1 MNNLLRLE
9 DLVNNPTAR
18 VPVCLCLDTSGS
30 MGRVVGGDVQQT
42 GQQVFKD
49 GQMWNVVTGGIS
61 AIDELTE
68 GVKAFY
74 EELSNDE
81 VAQYSAEV
89 CIVTFGGTAP
99 RLIVDFANIDRQP
112 DLPRLVADGDTPMGE
127 AVNLALDCLEERKR
141 EYQDKGVDYF
151 QPWLV
156 LMTDGAP
163 EGSNPI
169 ELERA
174 IQRAS
179 DMAKAKKLSIFPI
192 GIGDEADMGTLARF
206 SPLRTPLRLKGMRF
220 KEFFQWLSQSVSRT
234 SMSMPGEDIKLDK
247 EGIMGWGEL

>member
-1 MNNLLRLE
+1 MNDLLRLQ
-9 DLVNNPTAR
+9 DLVNNPTTR

-30 MGRVVGGDVQQT
+30 MGRIIGGDTEAT
-42 GQQVFKD
+42 GQQIYKD

-74 EELSNDE
+74 QELRNDE

-89 CIVTFGGTAP
+89 CIVTFGGTKP
-99 RLIVDFANIDRQP
+99 QLIVDFANIDRQP
-112 DLPRLVADGDTPMGE
+112 ELPQLIADGDTPMGE
-127 AVNLALDCLEERKR
+127 AVNLALDCLEKRKR
-141 EYQDKGVDYF
+141 EYQEKGVDYY

-163 EGSNPI
+163 VGSDPA
-169 ELERA
+169 ELERS
-174 IQRAS
+174 IQRTVEMVNS
-179 DMAKAKKLSIFPI
+179 KKLTIFPI
-192 GIGDEADMGTLARF
+192 GIGNEADMNTLARF
-206 SPLRTPLRLKGMRF
+206 SPQRTPLHLKEMHF

-234 SMSMPGEDIKLDK
+234 SMSMPGEKIKLDT
-247 EGIMGWGEL
+247 EGIKGWGEL

>member
-1 MNNLLRLE
+1 MNDLLRLQ
-9 DLVNNPTAR
+9 DLVNNPTTR

-30 MGRVVGGDVQQT
+30 MGRIIGGDTEET
-42 GQQVFKD
+42 GQQIYKD

-74 EELSNDE
+74 QELRNDE

-89 CIVTFGGTAP
+89 CIVTFGGTKP
-99 RLIVDFANIDRQP
+99 QLIVDFANIDRQLE
-112 DLPRLVADGDTPMGE
+112 LPQLIADGDTPMGE
-127 AVNLALDCLEERKR
+127 AVNLALDCLEKRKR
-141 EYQDKGVDYF
+141 EYQEKGVDYY

-163 EGSNPI
+163 VGSDPA
-169 ELERA
+169 ELERS
-174 IQRAS
+174 IQRTVEMINS
-179 DMAKAKKLSIFPI
+179 KKLTIFPI
-192 GIGDEADMGTLARF
+192 GIGNEPDMNRLARF
-206 SPLRTPLRLKGMRF
+206 SPQRTPLHLKEMHF

-234 SMSMPGEDIKLDK
+234 SMSMPGEKIKLDT
-247 EGIMGWGEL
+247 EGIKGWGEL

>member
-1 MNNLLRLE
+1 MNNLLRLQ

-42 GQQVFKD
+42 GQQVYKD

-74 EELSNDE
+74 EELSSDE

-89 CIVTFGGTAP
+89 CIVTFGGTGP

-179 DMAKAKKLSIFPI
+179 DMAKAKKRSIFPI

-247 EGIMGWGEL
+247 EGIMGWEEL